1 MIIKR
6 KLFSFIDE
14 DGNLVYYLY
23 NESTGEEKLFS
34 VVEEEKLYFN
44 LGTRLKRVGQKYIGR
59 ARKSIATRLENSA
72 TENFAKAGKHGEAY
86 LRTNNGTLRDAPEL
100 AKHYMKEVH
109 SLGGRVMRSNTISM
123 SGSYVSHAQIPYKKQ
138 IAKELIKSGDPNNA
152 KLGRHFLNPKKTFII
167 TLNHKVDVLGI
178 PEAGIGDLA
187 HEMGHLRGKMSRS
200 KARKAISDKAN
211 RDAVSFIQRHTRN
224 ITTNN
229 PISVGY
235 DGAARLL
242 EEKLATRS
250 ALRDLK
256 RYNVSPELIQS
267 TKERL
272 GHGYKSYLESIKGQ
286 IKDTAGN
293 LVQIPSRRR
302 PLS

>member
-23 NESTGEEKLFS
+23 SEREEKLFS

-59 ARKSIATRLENSA
+59 ARKSVATRLENSA
-72 TENFAKAGKHGEAY
+72 TGNFAKVEKHGEAF

-109 SLGGRVMRSNTISM
+109 SLGGRVMRSNAI
-123 SGSYVSHAQIPYKKQ
+123 GVGGYYVSHSQIPDKKQ

-152 KLGRHFLNPKKTFII
+152 KLGRHFLNPKKTSTI

-187 HEMGHLRGKMSRS
+187 HEVGHLRGK
-200 KARKAISDKAN
+200 
-211 RDAVSFIQRHTRN
+211 
-224 ITTNN
+224 
-229 PISVGY
+229 
-235 DGAARLL
+235 
-242 EEKLATRS
+242 
-250 ALRDLK
+250 
-256 RYNVSPELIQS
+256 
-267 TKERL
+267 
-272 GHGYKSYLESIKGQ
+272 
-286 IKDTAGN
+286 
-293 LVQIPSRRR
+293 
-302 PLS
+302 